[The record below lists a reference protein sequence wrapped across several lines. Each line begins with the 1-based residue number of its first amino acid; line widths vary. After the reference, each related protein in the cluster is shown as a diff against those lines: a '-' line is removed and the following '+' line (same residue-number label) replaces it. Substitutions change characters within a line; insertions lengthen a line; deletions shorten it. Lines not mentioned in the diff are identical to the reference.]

1 MARVLVFAG
10 AGASYAVNPDRYP
23 TTLEFQQKV
32 DPEFDDILKALCRTD
47 PKLYDATDED
57 RSRAST
63 TYQILKQTIRDRDEP
78 FDVERV
84 IAEAEALEKSS
95 KTILKEV
102 EYPPISS
109 FIEVKSKAFGQEGS
123 KTDLERN
130 IEVVDMIRKA
140 LYSQVFR
147 FYGTEPELSEL
158 TDYIRFFNGIGQARL
173 DVFTTNYDL
182 VLDSVVSHVDFF
194 GSTVKQDRIG
204 YSFLDLPT
212 LQEML
217 TKDQSVL
224 IKIHGSVNWQEH
236 NGQVIVAGPPDTSAI
251 GDIDRRP
258 LIYPGEKKCPDREPF
273 KTYYKYLEKAVK
285 EADVVVFIGY
295 AFRDEAL
302 NKILAPIHPHTPK
315 YVVCKGNEPENIPF
329 VKETSERMIPDY
341 EYIRD
346 GFDNKTVDH
355 LVEEIQKHVK
365 SVDYTRSEVR

>member
-1 MARVLVFAG
+1 MARVLIFAG

-32 DPEFDDILKALCRTD
+32 DPEFDDILKTSCHTD

-63 TYQILKQTIRDRDEP
+63 VYQILKQTIRDRDEP

-84 IAEAEALEKSS
+84 IAEAEALKKSS
-95 KTILKEV
+95 KTILKEI
-102 EYPPISS
+102 EYLPISRL
-109 FIEVKSKAFGQEGS
+109 IEVKSKAFGSEGS
-123 KTDLERN
+123 KIDLERN

-147 FYGTEPELSEL
+147 FYGAEPELSEL
-158 TDYIRFFNGIGQARL
+158 TDYIRFFNGIKQARL

-194 GSTVKQDRIG
+194 DSTVSQDPMG
-204 YSFLDLPT
+204 YSFLNLPA
-212 LQEML
+212 LQEIL

-236 NGQVIVAGPPDTSAI
+236 NGQVIVASPPGPSAI

-258 LIYPGEKKCPDREPF
+258 LIYPGEKEYLDREPF

-295 AFRDEAL
+295 AFRDETL
-302 NKILAPIHPHTPK
+302 NKILASIHPHTPK
-315 YVVCKGNEPENIPF
+315 YVVCKGDEPKNIPF
-329 VKETSERMIPDY
+329 VKETTERIIPDY
-341 EYIRD
+341 EYIGD
-346 GFDNKTVDH
+346 GFNRTTVNH
-355 LVEEIQKHVK
+355 LVEEIQKYAE
-365 SVDYTRSEVR
+365 SVDYTRSAK